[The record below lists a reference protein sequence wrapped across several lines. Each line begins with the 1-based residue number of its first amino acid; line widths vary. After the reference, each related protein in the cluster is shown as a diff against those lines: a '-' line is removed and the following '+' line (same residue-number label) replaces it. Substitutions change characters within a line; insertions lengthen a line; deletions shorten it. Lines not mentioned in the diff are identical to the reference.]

1 MYVFQLFDYYSASGI
16 TLLWQAFWECVVI
29 AWVYGEAAGRGG
41 TAGTDGGD
49 GHPTGPGCDVPV
61 PAGADRFMDDVAR
74 MIGYR
79 PLPFMKWCWAVVTP
93 LVCVVSRGHA
103 HAWAGTGARP
113 RAAPCA
119 LPPLHCGHRAP
130 PGGCWGHGRALGAG
144 CWVLGAG
151 TRVGVGWHS
160 RDLAAPLPR
169 ASSCSTW

>member
-29 AWVYGEAAGRGG
+29 AWVYGEPAGRERV
-41 TAGTDGGD
+41 AGTGGRH
-49 GHPTGPGCDVPV
+49 GHPTGPRCHVPV

-103 HAWAGTGARP
+103 HAWAGTGAHV
-113 RAAPCA
+113 PCA
-119 LPPLHCGHRAP
+119 LHRGHRAP
-130 PGGCWGHGRALGAG
+130 PGGCWGHGTALGAG
-144 CWVLGAG
+144 TPMGAG
-151 TRVGVGWHS
+151 
-160 RDLAAPLPR
+160 
-169 ASSCSTW
+169 